1 MTMRFRLKS
10 TVWMRR
16 FTTFLLVTT
25 IGLQACSSVPMRIA
39 PPQAH
44 LVELRVLDNTAGG
57 QRFVFD
63 LTITNP
69 NPEEIPVVR
78 LDYDIRLGPAG
89 RLIGQYAT
97 PFTLPSQD
105 SETLTIELVSDTV
118 SSGSQLLSF
127 VEDEQNRIG
136 YEFHGEL
143 VLDSRLRE
151 PVPLFQRA
159 QVPLL
164 VEIAIR

>member
-1 MTMRFRLKS
+1 MLK
-10 TVWMRR
+10 
-16 FTTFLLVTT
+16 FATFLLVTT
-25 IGLQACSSVPMRIA
+25 IGLQACSSVPRRIA
-39 PPQAH
+39 PPQAD
-44 LVELRVLDNTAGG
+44 LVELRVLENTAGG

-69 NPEEIPVVR
+69 NPDEIPVVR

-89 RLIGQYAT
+89 RLIGQYTT
-97 PFTLPSQD
+97 PFTLPAQGE
-105 SETLTIELVSDTV
+105 ETLTIDLVSDTV
-118 SSGSQLLSF
+118 SSGSQLLTF

-143 VLDSRLRE
+143 VLDARLRE
-151 PVPLFQRA
+151 PIPLFQRS

-164 VEIAIR
+164 VEISMR

>member
-1 MTMRFRLKS
+1 MSTRFRISNL
-10 TVWMRR
+10 TAMQRL
-16 FTTFLLVTT
+16 TALLLVTM
-25 IGLQACSSVPMRIA
+25 ISLQACSSVPRRIA

-44 LVELRVLDNTAGG
+44 LVELRVLDNTPGG
-57 QRFVFD
+57 QRFAFEV
-63 LTITNP
+63 TITNP

-89 RLIGQYAT
+89 RLIGQHTT
-97 PFTLPSQD
+97 PFTLPPQN
-105 SETLTIELVSDTV
+105 SETLTVELVSDTV

-127 VEDEQNRIG
+127 AEDDQSRIG